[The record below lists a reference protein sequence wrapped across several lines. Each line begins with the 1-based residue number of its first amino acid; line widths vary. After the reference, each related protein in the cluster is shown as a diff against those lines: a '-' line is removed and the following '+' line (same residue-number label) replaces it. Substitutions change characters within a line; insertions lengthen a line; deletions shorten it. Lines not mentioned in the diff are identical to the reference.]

1 MRILQEKPLIGLLG
15 EGLDDLR
22 TAQINRIAFGTGVIA
37 VDASRSRLTDLQ
49 TKVAFLSSVGR
60 PDKEISTLL
69 RGGKQCAQ
77 NAHIA
82 IGAKLEIRSRSGIA
96 YRLFE
101 EGVYVVEQ
109 KGQPLELWPTQAA
122 IIGYVA
128 HDQTNAEIGEPY
140 GIHKRSVSDR
150 LEPIANASGWRK
162 REQIAL
168 AAMLS
173 GEVGPFATQ
182 AAERTQAAINLQ
194 PQPPLDTI

>member
-1 MRILQEKPLIGLLG
+1 MRILQEKPLVGLLG

-37 VDASRSRLTDLQ
+37 VDASRSKLTDLQ

-77 NAHIA
+77 NAHTA
-82 IGAKLEIRSRSGIA
+82 IGARLGIRSRAGIA

-101 EGVYVVEQ
+101 EGVYTVEQ
-109 KGQPLELWPTQAA
+109 EGQPLELWPNQVA
-122 IIGYVA
+122 IVGYVA
-128 HDQTNAEIGEPY
+128 HDQTNAEIGKPY
-140 GIHKRSVSDR
+140 GIVSDR

-173 GEVGPFATQ
+173 GEVGPFAAQ
-182 AAERTQAAINLQ
+182 AAERKQAAIDLQ
-194 PQPPLDTI
+194 MQSPLDTI